1 MIRYFSVLAVLFAV
15 FHVTFFHANISR
27 AQTEKQLTAK
37 DWLKQGILMGK
48 KGNFDQAIECFNR
61 SLEINPRLDK
71 AYQNRGIA
79 WSKKGNFKRAIADFN
94 MALEINPR
102 NTAVSHYK
110 RIALEDQ
117 KKEAPA
123 VKPNEELNFE
133 DWFEQGVAFHQKNDF
148 QNAITALSVA
158 IDIAPLSAKAYR
170 ERGVVWDKKGD
181 YKQAIN
187 D

>member
-1 MIRYFSVLAVLFAV
+1 MIRYFSVLAVFFTV
-15 FHVTFFHANISR
+15 FHVTFFHANISQ

-79 WSKKGNFKRAIADFN
+79 WSKKGDFKRAIADFN

-117 KKEAPA
+117 KK
-123 VKPNEELNFE
+123 KPLLPNRM
-133 DWFEQGVAFHQKNDF
+133 KNS
-148 QNAITALSVA
+148 TLRTGLSKESLF
-158 IDIAPLSAKAYR
+158 IRKMIFKMPLPP
-170 ERGVVWDKKGD
+170 
-181 YKQAIN
+181 
-187 D
+187 